1 MEKLILKCG
10 RFVSPS
16 ETDEQIRLRALE
28 VYLSL
33 FTSEMEFL
41 LAEMQKTLDCVA
53 TSEKEA

>member
-10 RFVSPS
+10 RFVSPP
-16 ETDEQIRLRALE
+16 ETDEQTRLRALE
-28 VYLSL
+28 VYLAH

-41 LAEMQKTLDCVA
+41 LAEMQKTLDQVT

>member
-10 RFVSPS
+10 RFVSPP

-41 LAEMQKTLDCVA
+41 LAEMQKTLDRVA